1 MSVQLNDEIRKAM
14 SAPNV
19 REKFSAQGF
28 AASGNTPEQ
37 FASFLKDELDK
48 WAKTVKA
55 SGATI
60 D

>member
-1 MSVQLNDEIRKAM
+1 M